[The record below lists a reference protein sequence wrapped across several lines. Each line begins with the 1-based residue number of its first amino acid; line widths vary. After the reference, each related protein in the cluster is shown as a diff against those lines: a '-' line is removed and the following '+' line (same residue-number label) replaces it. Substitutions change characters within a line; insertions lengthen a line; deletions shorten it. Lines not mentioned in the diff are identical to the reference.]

1 MSQEVYKRKGSNN
14 YYYNFSIAGQ
24 RYRGSTFTSNKQK
37 AKEFVSKLKQQ
48 VYDEV
53 FLGKKVNN
61 LSLENALSKYVESG
75 MEKLKPHTQKD
86 YLRYIQTFYSIVGN
100 KIVVEI
106 TKDDINN
113 YIAYLNNERISKS
126 LSISFIKRQKT
137 AISACFSYLIKIG
150 LIEINPF
157 KGIDLSYLPPEEK
170 RIRFL
175 TEFEY
180 SLLISKCSYKLLQQ
194 VIILAVHTGF
204 RKEELLSLTW
214 EQIDFKKKEISLY
227 YTKNKEHR
235 TIPIVPTTL
244 DVLQELY
251 KERACNYVIQIN
263 GNRVKD
269 FKKSFNTAKR
279 KANIQDL
286 HFHDLRHTFAT
297 WALKGWFTWQ
307 KQPFD
312 LYKLQKW
319 LGHKNIMT
327 TQRYAHLE
335 TSDLH
340 NMVGDY

>member
-1 MSQEVYKRKGSNN
+1 MPKEIYKQKNGKNWQ
-14 YYYNFSIAGQ
+14 YYFSLAGQ

-37 AKEFVSKLKQQ
+37 AKEFVANLKKQ

-53 FLGKKVNN
+53 CLDKKVDNKIFLEDLMVSYIEN
-61 LSLENALSKYVESG
+61 GMQSLKKQTQLDYMMYFQRFLKVVSNKYVN
-75 MEKLKPHTQKD
+75 D
-86 YLRYIQTFYSIVGN
+86 
-100 KIVVEI
+100 I
-106 TKDDINN
+106 TKQDIGSF
-113 YIAYLNNERISKS
+113 LNSITLEFKLGGAS
-126 LSISFIKRQKT
+126 LRRHLTGLSSL
-137 AISACFSYLIKIG
+137 FSYGVAKELIDK
-150 LIEINPF
+150 NPIRNYD
-157 KGIDLSYLPPEEK
+157 KRYLPPEEK

-180 SLLISKCSYKLLQQ
+180 NLLLSKCSYKLLQQ

-214 EQIDFKKKEISLY
+214 EQIDLKKKEMSLY

-244 DVLQELY
+244 DILQELY
-251 KERACNYVIQIN
+251 KERACPYVIQIN
-263 GNRVKD
+263 GKRVKD

-340 NMVGDY
+340 NMVGD

>member
-1 MSQEVYKRKGSNN
+1 MVSYIENGMQGLKAQTQVDYMMYFQRFVKVLGNKNVSQISKCDIDNFITYITFHFNLGGGSIRRHLTGLSSL
-14 YYYNFSIAGQ
+14 FSYGV
-24 RYRGSTFTSNKQK
+24 S
-37 AKEFVSKLKQQ
+37 KEFCGENPIKN
-48 VYDEV
+48 YD
-53 FLGKKVNN
+53 KK
-61 LSLENALSKYVESG
+61 
-75 MEKLKPHTQKD
+75 
-86 YLRYIQTFYSIVGN
+86 
-100 KIVVEI
+100 
-106 TKDDINN
+106 
-113 YIAYLNNERISKS
+113 
-126 LSISFIKRQKT
+126 
-137 AISACFSYLIKIG
+137 
-150 LIEINPF
+150 
-157 KGIDLSYLPPEEK
+157 YLPPEEK

-180 SLLISKCSYKLLQQ
+180 NLLLSKCSYKLLQQ
-194 VIILAVHTGF
+194 VIILAVNTGF

-251 KERACNYVIQIN
+251 KERTCNYVIQIN

-297 WALKGWFTWQ
+297 WALKGFFNWQ

-340 NMVGDY
+340 NMVEY